1 MGGNLNF
8 EEVGTLVSRCAVQ
21 GYVAGWTIDYK
32 VCITGAW
39 NVEAAFRYGIVCIGM
54 MRLRCRM

>member
-21 GYVAGWTIDYK
+21 GYVAGWTIDY
-32 VCITGAW
+32 IAGAW
-39 NVEAAFRYGIVCIGM
+39 NVEVAFRYGIVCIGM